1 MDCSRGQRTWFRSVD
16 EVLGYNSLK
25 TPIWIFDVD
34 RHCMWW
40 GNESAL
46 KFWNA
51 ESLEELVQRDYSSDS
66 EVVRTRLRQIV
77 DDRIGHDRAQESWTL
92 FPLGKPITVILDFVP
107 VVIEDGHDAVL
118 IEASYPLD
126 LQKDPE
132 ALRIL
137 EAARNTPLLVST
149 FTLEGALLAQ
159 NPAAAAC
166 YRRGR
171 PTDEGPASSL
181 VNRFEDGEIVS
192 RILASV
198 ENDLPFQADTLART
212 FAGPRSHRVAARRGR
227 DPISGEFVIVL
238 TEEDISD
245 HVELEARLG
254 RVNEELELRVQERTK
269 SLMLLNNE
277 LSRQVRERE
286 EAEQA
291 LRDQFVLL
299 QTLIDA
305 MPAPV
310 FYKDSDGRYLGCNE
324 AFLEYAGTDRAGIV
338 GKSLHEVW
346 PKDLADVCAEA
357 DAELFA
363 RGNVQIY
370 EGQIGHGDG
379 VRRDAIFRKA
389 PFYRGDGSIGGIVGV
404 VIDVSER
411 KRAEARLREAQR
423 MEAIGKLTG
432 GVAHDFNNLLTVVL
446 GNLEL
451 ISLKISDNEQLQQC
465 AQAAFR
471 AVKRG
476 TDLTQQLLAY
486 ARQQPLSPR
495 AIDVNSL
502 VEEMTG
508 LLEHSLG
515 ETIRITTHL
524 DPEIDHAS
532 ADISQ
537 LQNAVL
543 NLCLNARDAMAEA
556 GGTLTIETEFRTVDG
571 RAEGAL
577 GDLAPNDYIAISVS
591 DTGCGMPP
599 DIREHA
605 VEPFFTTKDL
615 SSGSGLGLSM
625 VFGFAKQSGGTLTID
640 SEPGRGTRVTLY
652 LPLAGTR
659 AASDEAGT
667 PSEPPPSGRETILV
681 VEDDPDLRFYME
693 TVLKRLGYSVVVAV
707 DGSDALAKLRD
718 GGHIDLLFTDV
729 VLPGGIS
736 GKDVA
741 DQALAMRPAIKVL
754 FTSGYAEDR
763 ISRDGQL
770 DRGVELLP
778 KPFTREALA
787 NRLYQM
793 LRGQDAKAEE
803 PRRRLA

>member
-16 EVLGYNSLK
+16 QVQGYNSLK

-34 RHCMWW
+34 RHRMWW

-46 KFWNA
+46 TFWNA
-51 ESLEELVQRDYSSDS
+51 ESLEDLLQRDYSSDS

-77 DDRIGHDRAQESWTL
+77 DDRIGHDRVQESWTL
-92 FPLGKPITVILDFVP
+92 FPLGKPVTVILDFVP
-107 VVIEDGHDAVL
+107 ILIEDGHDAVL

-126 LQKDPE
+126 LKKDPE

-149 FTLEGALLAQ
+149 FSFKGALLAQ

-166 YRRGR
+166 YRRSAEPGLS
-171 PTDEGPASSL
+171 PSSDL
-181 VNRFEDGEIVS
+181 TNRFEDAEIVT

-198 ENDLPFQADTLART
+198 RKDVRFQADTLART
-212 FAGPRSHRVAARRGR
+212 FAGLRSHRVAARRGR

-245 HVELEARLG
+245 HVELESRLG
-254 RVNEELELRVQERTK
+254 RVNEELEQRVHERTK
-269 SLMLLNNE
+269 SLVRLNEE

-310 FYKDSDGRYLGCNE
+310 FYKDGNGRYLGCNE
-324 AFLEYAGTDRAGIV
+324 AFLDYAGTDREGIV

-346 PKDLADVCAEA
+346 PKNLADVCAAA
-357 DAELFA
+357 DAELFEK
-363 RGNVQIY
+363 GSVQIY
-370 EGQIGHGDG
+370 EGEIGHSDG
-379 VRRDAIFRKA
+379 KRRDAVFRKA

-411 KRAEARLREAQR
+411 KRAEERLREAQR
-423 MEAIGKLTG
+423 MEAIGRLTG

-446 GNLEL
+446 GNLEI
-451 ISLKISDNEQLQQC
+451 ISLKISGNEQLQQC

-476 TDLTQQLLAY
+476 ADLTQQLLAY

-495 AIDVNSL
+495 AVDVNSL

-508 LLEHSLG
+508 LLERSLG
-515 ETIRITTHL
+515 ETIAISTRL
-524 DPEIDHAS
+524 DSAIDHAN

-537 LQNAVL
+537 LQNAIL
-543 NLCLNARDAMAEA
+543 NLCLNARDAMAKA
-556 GGTLTIETEFRTVDG
+556 GGQLTIETALRAVGAE
-571 RAEGAL
+571 AEGAL
-577 GDLAPNDYIAISVS
+577 GDLLPNDYVTICVS

-605 VEPFFTTKDL
+605 VEPFFTTKDM

-625 VFGFAKQSGGTLTID
+625 VFGFAKQSGGTLTIE
-640 SEPGRGTRVTLY
+640 SEPGRGTQVTLY
-652 LPLAGTR
+652 LPRAGSHAER
-659 AASDEAGT
+659 EEAASPA
-667 PSEPPPSGRETILV
+667 EPLPAGRETILV
-681 VEDDPDLRFYME
+681 VEDDPDLRLYME

-707 DGSDALAKLRD
+707 NGADALAKLRES
-718 GGHIDLLFTDV
+718 GHIDLLFSDV
-729 VLPGGIS
+729 VLPGGMS

-741 DQALAMRPAIKVL
+741 DRALAMRPSIKVL

-763 ISRDGQL
+763 IGRDGQL
-770 DRGVELLP
+770 DPGVELLP

-787 NRLYQM
+787 RRLHHM
-793 LRGQDAKAEE
+793 LRGQDSSAAE
-803 PRRRLA
+803 

>member
-1 MDCSRGQRTWFRSVD
+1 MDCSRGQRTWFRSVG
-16 EVLGYNSLK
+16 EVQGYNSLK

-51 ESLEELVQRDYSSDS
+51 ETLEDLLQRDYSSDS

-77 DDRIGHDRAQESWTL
+77 DSRIGHDRAQESWTL
-92 FPLGKPITVILDFVP
+92 FPLGKPVTVILDFVP
-107 VVIEDGHDAVL
+107 IVIEDGHDAVL

-149 FTLEGALLAQ
+149 FSLEGALLAQ

-166 YRRGR
+166 YRRTLESG
-171 PTDEGPASSL
+171 DGLSAGL
-181 VNRFEDGEIVS
+181 MNRFEDAEIVA
-192 RILASV
+192 RIMASV
-198 ENDLPFQADTLART
+198 EKDVPFQADTLART
-212 FAGPRSHRVAARRGR
+212 FAGLRSHRVAARRGR

-245 HVELEARLG
+245 YVELEARLG
-254 RVNEELELRVQERTK
+254 RVNEELEQRVQERTK
-269 SLMLLNNE
+269 SLVRLNNE

-310 FYKDSDGRYLGCNE
+310 FYKGSDGLYLGCNE
-324 AFLEYAGTDRAGIV
+324 AFLEYAGRNRAEIV
-338 GKSLHEVW
+338 GKSVHEVW
-346 PKDLADVCAEA
+346 PKDLADIFEA
-357 DAELFA
+357 ADRTLLEQ
-363 RGNVQIY
+363 GGVQIY
-370 EGQIGHGDG
+370 EGQVGHSDG
-379 VRRDAIFRKA
+379 VRRDAVFRKA
-389 PFYRGDGSIGGIVGV
+389 TFRRGDGSTGGIVGV
-404 VIDVSER
+404 ILDVSEQ
-411 KRAEARLREAQR
+411 KRAEERLREAQR

-432 GVAHDFNNLLTVVL
+432 GVAHDFNNLMTVVL
-446 GNLEL
+446 GNLEI
-451 ISLKISDNEQLQQC
+451 ISLQISDNEQLQQC

-502 VEEMTG
+502 VDEMTG
-508 LLEHSLG
+508 LLERSLG
-515 ETIRITTHL
+515 ETIVITTRL
-524 DPEIDHAS
+524 DPEIDHAN

-537 LQNAVL
+537 LQNAIL

-556 GGTLTIETEFRTVDG
+556 GGKLSIETALRTVSG
-571 RAEGAL
+571 EAEGAL
-577 GDLAPNDYIAISVS
+577 GDLAPNDYVTICVS

-599 DIREHA
+599 DIRAHA

-625 VFGFAKQSGGTLTID
+625 VFGFAKQSGGTLTIE
-640 SEPGRGTRVTLY
+640 SEPDRGTQVTLY
-652 LPLAGTR
+652 LPRAGTR
-659 AASDEAGT
+659 AESDDAAPLAEPIPAGQ
-667 PSEPPPSGRETILV
+667 ETILV
-681 VEDDPDLRFYME
+681 VEDDPDLRSYME
-693 TVLKRLGYSVVVAV
+693 TVLKRLGYSVVAAA
-707 DGSDALAKLRD
+707 DGAEALAKLRE
-718 GGHIDLLFTDV
+718 GSHIDLLFSDV
-729 VLPGGIS
+729 VLPGGVS
-736 GKDVA
+736 SKDVA
-741 DQALAMRPAIKVL
+741 DQALALQPTIKVL

-763 ISRDGQL
+763 IGRDGKL
-770 DRGVELLP
+770 HSGVELLP

-787 NRLYQM
+787 RRLHRM
-793 LRGQDAKAEE
+793 LRGQDTAAE
-803 PRRRLA
+803 